1 MEMLNVKHII
11 TRTRSDAWFGSDYTM
26 NIYRG
31 CSHGCIYCDSR
42 SSCYGITDF
51 GTVCAK
57 ANSTSLIQSELRSK
71 QKKGVVATGA
81 MSDPYNPQ
89 EQKFKLTQAALE
101 LLNRYHFGV
110 AIATKSDLI
119 TRDIPVLQSI
129 AHHSPVLCKIT
140 LTTVSDT
147 LAAKVEPRAPS
158 PTQRLKA
165 IESLAKAGVFCGVLL
180 MPVLPF
186 IEDDAQAIA
195 QLIESCA
202 SAGAH
207 FIYPAFGVT
216 LRENQREW
224 YFNALRQAF
233 PHAHLP
239 ERYAKA
245 FGNAYE
251 CHCPEVKGLWFSF
264 KSLCVQQNLLFNMS
278 DIIRTYKSPYLSE
291 QLNFFDL

>member
-1 MEMLNVKHII
+1 
-11 TRTRSDAWFGSDYTM
+11 
-26 NIYRG
+26 
-31 CSHGCIYCDSR
+31 
-42 SSCYGITDF
+42 
-51 GTVCAK
+51 
-57 ANSTSLIQSELRSK
+57 
-71 QKKGVVATGA
+71 
-81 MSDPYNPQ
+81 MSDPSNTQ

-101 LLNRYHFGV
+101 LLDRYHFGV

-202 SAGAH
+202 SAGAR

-245 FGNAYE
+245 FGNDYE
-251 CHCPEVKGLWFSF
+251 CHCPEANGLWFNF

-278 DIIRTYKSPYLSE
+278 DIIRTYTSPYLSE